1 VTTIDQVLEHAT
13 AAPTAAAASTPLIA
27 VRDLRVHLPSRD
39 GIITAIDGIDFTI
52 GHGEIVALVG
62 ESGSGK
68 SMTALSIARLLPPS
82 AHVVSGEI
90 LLDGVDL
97 LRLPERDM
105 DKVRGAR
112 ISMLFQ
118 QPKATL
124 DPTSRVGDQVGEAMR
139 FRRGASSRE
148 AWEKSIALLGDVGI
162 PEAKRRARAYAHQ
175 LSGGMAQ
182 RVMTAAA
189 ISGGPELLIA
199 DEPTTALDVTVQAQI
214 LRLLTSM
221 VRDHGLSMLLI
232 THDLGIVS
240 TIADRVVVL
249 YAGKVVE
256 DGPTA
261 EIIGKPTHPYTEALM
276 RSSLLIPNDDGRL
289 YAIPGGAPRP
299 GEQLV
304 GCRFRARC
312 HYADALGIA
321 AKCETMEPALQLCES
336 AHTCRCWAVQDGLIQ
351 LTPADPIRHMVTEQ
365 AASTEEVDA

>member
-1 VTTIDQVLEHAT
+1 MPPSSRPGAG
-13 AAPTAAAASTPLIA
+13 SRPLLA
-27 VRDLRVHLPSRD
+27 VRGLRVQFHSRD
-39 GIITAIDGIDFTI
+39 GIVNAIDGIDLEI

-68 SMTALSIARLLPPS
+68 SMTALSIARLLPPE
-82 AHVVSGEI
+82 ARVVAGEV

-97 LRLPERDM
+97 LGLSDTEMNR
-105 DKVRGAR
+105 VRGAR

-124 DPTSRVGDQVGEAMR
+124 DPTSRVGEQVGEALR
-139 FRRGASSRE
+139 FHRHVSRRL
-148 AWEKSIALLGDVGI
+148 AWTKSVELLADVGI
-162 PEAKRRARAYAHQ
+162 AEPNRRARAYAHQ

-189 ISGGPELLIA
+189 ISGSPELLIA

-214 LRLLTSM
+214 LNLLTSM
-221 VRDHGLSMLLI
+221 VREHGLSMLLI

-240 TIADRVVVL
+240 TIADRVAVM
-249 YAGKVVE
+249 YAGEIVE

-261 EIIGKPTHPYTEALM
+261 QIIGEPTHPYTEALM

-289 YAIPGGAPRP
+289 YAIPGGTPRP
-299 GEQLV
+299 GETVV

-312 HYADALGIA
+312 TYADRFGIA
-321 AKCETMEPALQLCES
+321 THCETVEPELHVCGSDHQHHA
-336 AHTCRCWAVQDGLIQ
+336 RCWAVDEGLIEVH
-351 LTPADPIRHMVTEQ
+351 PVVRGIRR
-365 AASTEEVDA
+365 